1 MKGFDP
7 LVCISNFLSACFCS
21 SKC

>member
-7 LVCISNFLSACFCS
+7 LQTLITVY
-21 SKC
+21 